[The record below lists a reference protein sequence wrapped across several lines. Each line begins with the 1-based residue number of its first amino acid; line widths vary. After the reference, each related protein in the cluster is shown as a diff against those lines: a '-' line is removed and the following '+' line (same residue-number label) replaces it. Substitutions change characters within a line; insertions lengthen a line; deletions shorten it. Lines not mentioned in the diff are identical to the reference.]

1 MKQVKLCL
9 FHVDALQFCMKKA
22 PSVQKYVVSVKK
34 ESANKNYMNFKN
46 VGHVLARS
54 WHHF

>member
-1 MKQVKLCL
+1 MLELCN
-9 FHVDALQFCMKKA
+9 FVKKA